1 MPLRKEAVFLCQKMA
16 KKDKKKKSK
25 KKEESIVLK
34 PKKVTLSESERLAKY
49 ESEWQDCDS
58 ALSSLREEW
67 RDNEKVF
74 FNSDKGKIADE
85 TKSDVNDGHL
95 STAVIQRT
103 QRIMAQPP
111 TGKVDYLDIKDRG
124 KNMLLNLSL
133 QKYVIP
139 NANSQ
144 FRHLTKLKLVSMYSQ
159 IYGKQPV
166 LKFYSV
172 TDDYVG
178 PDFQIIPI
186 DKYYP
191 QPGVFQDSD
200 QDYCFVDTLMTVGQI
215 KNLPKSTWKN
225 IDELL
230 VKVKEKKAKVNYVN
244 KTSNELEY
252 GIDFEGV
259 LFRTKYERD
268 KWTTWAPDFSEIG
281 ILREVE
287 NKNGKLPISVKQTI
301 PLLDRATG
309 WSDTERSKSLQLTQN
324 SLASL
329 TLDSIKYKL
338 FPITIVNP
346 AMVIKSTLQRKA
358 GAIWE
363 EKTMGSIRPYNESM
377 QDINVFN
384 NMSGY
389 ITSTLNNQLG
399 TSDMSA
405 SKSVDSTMGKT
416 PQALQMQQ
424 QKESA
429 ADSWERQS
437 MEEFVEEL
445 YDSFIDML
453 AENQPKPIDLDL
465 MAGEIEQIAQ
475 MYPDVKEM
483 YDESNGRL
491 TLKPGALKGK
501 YKFFI
506 DSGTTVQK
514 DSVNEN
520 RNLTS
525 IIQLVMSNPTIR
537 QEMQAKGKDID
548 LAELIKRFVI
558 TSGTKDADK
567 IIVDYKPPMQ
577 PQLGM
582 EDPMAQLDGQQMPMN
597 PQEQMT
603 SPQPP
608 QQTIPQQP
616 IQQPQGQGNSQQ
628 LMSQISDPQILAAAQ
643 SLFK

>member
-1 MPLRKEAVFLCQKMA
+1 MA
-16 KKDKKKKSK
+16 KKKKNK
-25 KKEESIVLK
+25 KKEEVIVEK
-34 PKKVTLSESERLAKY
+34 PKKETLTESERLAKY
-49 ESEWQDCDS
+49 ESEWKDCDS
-58 ALSSLREEW
+58 ALSTLREEW
-67 RDNEKVF
+67 RGNEKVF
-74 FNSDKGKIADE
+74 FNSDKGSIADE

-95 STAVIQRT
+95 STAIIQRT

-111 TGKVDYLDIKDRG
+111 TGKVDYLDINDRG
-124 KNMLLNLSL
+124 KNMLINLSL
-133 QKYVIP
+133 QKYIIP

-159 IYGKQPV
+159 VYGKQPV

-178 PDFQIIPI
+178 PDFQLIPI

-215 KNLPKSTWKN
+215 KDLPKSTWKN
-225 IDELL
+225 LDKLL
-230 VKVKEKKAKVNYVN
+230 TKVKEKKSKVNYVN
-244 KTSNELEY
+244 KTSNEQEY

-268 KWTTWAPDFSEIG
+268 KWITWAPDFSEIG

-346 AMVIKSTLQRKA
+346 AMVIKSTMQRRA

-363 EKTMGSIRPYNESM
+363 EKQPGSIRPYNESM

-405 SKSVDSTMGKT
+405 SKSVDTTMGKT

-424 QKESA
+424 QRESA

-445 YDSFIDML
+445 YDSFVDML

-465 MAGEIEQIAQ
+465 MAGEIEQIVKL
-475 MYPDVKEM
+475 YPDVKEM
-483 YDESNGRL
+483 YDENNGRL

-501 YKFFI
+501 YRFFI

-525 IIQLVMSNPTIR
+525 IIQLVMSSPNIR
-537 QEMQAKGKDID
+537 QEMQSKGKDID
-548 LAELIKRFVI
+548 MAELIKRFVI

-567 IIVDYKPPMQ
+567 IIIDYKPPVMPQGQ
-577 PQLGM
+577 PQVGANG
-582 EDPMAQLDGQQMPMN
+582 DPMAQLAQGMGQQIPMN
-597 PQEQMT
+597 PQEQMMA

-608 QQTIPQQP
+608 QQMIPQQP
-616 IQQPQGQGNSQQ
+616 TQQPQGQGNSQQ

-643 SLFK
+643 SLFR